1 MRQLLPLVRKIGL
14 NHELV
19 LQTLLRPNSSV
30 QLQSLQALRSRIAT
44 RLLSSLRPWPGSARS
59 VAATLDPGTQSQLQS
74 RLQARGSGSSP
85 DRYVMVP
92 SL

>member
-1 MRQLLPLVRKIGL
+1 MNSFFKPYPVQTGL
-14 NHELV
+14 FSWNRYGHV
-19 LQTLLRPNSSV
+19 
-30 QLQSLQALRSRIAT
+30 SL

-59 VAATLDPGTQSQLQS
+59 AAATLSRARMAGCGTHS
-74 RLQARGSGSSP
+74 RLSRGSGSSP